1 MSDIPR
7 EVRRFAC
14 QLRRLVEDYLTGH
27 RRRMVRGG
35 AGVNLNAVGFA
46 ARVNLEQPILTTG
59 YVQAKIHNIGL
70 AIDRLNNL
78 PVPPGGIF
86 SFWHVVGRPTAARGF
101 RPGRSLLGGE
111 LRPDYGGGLC
121 QLSGLIYH
129 ASLVAGLTILERHP
143 HSRDI
148 YDDQTRYAPLGSDAT
163 VAYGFKDLRVLNS
176 YSFPICFRVSVTQEK
191 ATCQVCSME
200 PIEPWRVE
208 FAISSAGNGLMR
220 VETRRGRNAQH
231 GHEVVNVSD
240 YRRLTVT
247 GREHAVSSGGSH

>member
-14 QLRRLVEDYLTGH
+14 QLRRLVKDYAVGH
-27 RRRMVRGG
+27 RRRMVRGR
-35 AGVNLNAVGFA
+35 AGVDLNAAGFA
-46 ARVNLEQPILTTG
+46 ARLNLEQPIHTTD
-59 YVQAKIHNIGL
+59 YVQAKIHNISV

-78 PVPPGGIF
+78 PVPSGAIF
-86 SFWHVVGRPTAARGF
+86 SFWHVVGRSTAARGF
-101 RPGRSLLGGE
+101 LPGRSLLGGE

-176 YSFPICFRVSVTQEK
+176 YSFPISFRVSVTQEK
-191 ATCQVCSME
+191 ATCQVCSTE

-208 FAISSAGNGLMR
+208 FVVSAAGDGSVR
-220 VETRRGRNAQH
+220 VETRRGRNGQD

-240 YRRLTVT
+240 YRRLAVT
-247 GREHAVSSGGSH
+247 GREHGVSSSASR